1 MHCAYT
7 IYYIVKDTAGE
18 ASAVAEGLGFDEY
31 ELVDARGAPDGAQ
44 LALTLTDDSMAPY
57 FPQGGRIYVQ
67 CGETPEE
74 FGAGVFMYRG
84 RVLCRQWC
92 EDYSGALHLLAANP
106 ARQSG
111 NLRIPAAERGALVCL
126 GRVIYA
132 GTLPRPIYV

>member
-31 ELVDARGAPDGAQ
+31 ELVDASGAPDGAQ

-74 FGAGVFMYRG
+74 
-84 RVLCRQWC
+84 
-92 EDYSGALHLLAANP
+92 DYSGALHLLAANP

-111 NLRIPAAERGALVCL
+111 NLRIHAAERGALVCL

-132 GTLPRPIYV
+132 GTLPRPNYV